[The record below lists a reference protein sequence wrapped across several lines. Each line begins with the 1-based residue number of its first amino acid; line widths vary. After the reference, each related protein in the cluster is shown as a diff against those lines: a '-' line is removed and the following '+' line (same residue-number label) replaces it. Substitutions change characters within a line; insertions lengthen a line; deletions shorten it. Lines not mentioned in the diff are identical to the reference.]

1 VRWFS
6 PECAVFDSNAKA
18 ETTAL
23 NAAWIISFRIPSKK
37 LNLPQTQKAMI
48 YRSKAP
54 LRIGLAGG
62 GTDVSPYSDLYGGA
76 ILNATIS
83 MYSYATI
90 EPLDNGK
97 IEFVSIDQQ
106 QSLIVDTTD
115 VLTIDGTLDLL
126 KGVYNRVIKDFIHKP
141 LSFRLSTFSDAP
153 SGSGLGSSS
162 TMVVAILGA
171 FVEWL
176 KLPLGEYDIAHL
188 AFEIERKDLSMS
200 GGKQDQYAATF
211 GGFNFMEFY
220 AGDKVIVNPLRV
232 RSAYR
237 NELSHNIL
245 LYYTQTSRLSSKIIE
260 TQSKNVTSS
269 KEAPLQAMHEVK
281 KSANEMKEAV
291 LTGNISQI
299 GPILHRSW
307 QHKKAMAEGI
317 SNDSIDVLYD
327 AAIAAGSTGG
337 KISGAGGGGYI
348 FFYCPVNTR
357 FAVAKALSQFGGSV
371 QEYSFTEAGLTTW
384 SI

>member
-1 VRWFS
+1 
-6 PECAVFDSNAKA
+6 
-18 ETTAL
+18 
-23 NAAWIISFRIPSKK
+23 
-37 LNLPQTQKAMI
+37 MI